1 MIKVAINGF
10 GRIGQRVFRLFYEKG
25 RLLPKND
32 HFVIVAINDIIGPE
46 EIIMRMQ
53 RDSVYGKFPLKVSLT
68 HVGGCEPVPCAQ
80 IEGMQNSIRLLQH
93 KGDLNRLPWDGYD
106 VDLVIDATGLYTT
119 REQLQGHLTAGA
131 LKVLL
136 TAPSDKDDSI
146 PMFVDGVNTV
156 GRDLTPLDIVSNASC
171 TTNCVAPI
179 VKIMDDVFG
188 IEWGRLLTVHA
199 VTTSQRIF
207 DGTSKKDPR
216 RARACMR
223 SHYPTSTGAAKAIGK
238 ILPHLEGKIKAKAVR
253 VPLDAGSYVFLDLDL
268 KRGVTVEAVHSAL
281 QSAVDAVKLDGPGKN
296 ILLTEDRQ
304 FVSCDVVTDTHPCVV
319 SLDLTEIHKGGAN
332 VALHLWYDNEMGY
345 TFALWQIAM
354 KMFFRGESL
363 TVL

>member
-1 MIKVAINGF
+1 MIRVAINGF
-10 GRIGQRVFRLFYEKG
+10 GRIGQRVFRLFYEQGK
-25 RLLPKND
+25 LIPKHH
-32 HFVIVAINDIIGPE
+32 HFKIVAINDIIGPE

-53 RDSVYGKFPLKVSLT
+53 RDSVYGRFPLNVSL
-68 HVGGCEPVPCAQ
+68 VYSGGCDPCPYAQ
-80 IEGMQNSIRLLQH
+80 IEGMETKIRLLQH
-93 KGDLNRLPWDGYD
+93 KGELSLLPWRVFD

-119 REQLQGHLTAGA
+119 REQLKGHLVGA

-156 GRDLTPLDIVSNASC
+156 GRDLTQFDMVSNASC
-171 TTNCVAPI
+171 TTNCAAPI
-179 VKIMDDVFG
+179 VKIVDDVFG
-188 IEWGRLLTVHA
+188 IEWGRILTVHA

-216 RARACMR
+216 RARGCMR

-268 KRGVTVEAVHSAL
+268 KRGVTLEAVHSAL
-281 QSAVDAVKLDGPGKN
+281 REAVGKPGPGQN
-296 ILLTEDRQ
+296 IVLTDDPQ
-304 FVSCDVVTDTHPCVV
+304 FVSSDIVGDIHPCVV
-319 SLDLTEIHKGGAN
+319 SLDLTEIHKGGTN
-332 VALHLWYDNEMGY
+332 VGLHLWYDNEQGY
-345 TFALWQIAM
+345 TYALWCIASRM
-354 KMFFRGESL
+354 LIPGQK
-363 TVL
+363 